1 MSEVQNNLGE
11 KFKETITEAM
21 KTGDFHALNTLV
33 TDTVNDALRE
43 ADFQANLSREA
54 TEKKV
59 WNSQRSWQDKRREEV
74 KTEAEIQAERQQRE
88 KQQEERR
95 RQNEEWHRQRR
106 EREKQWEEQRKA
118 QAEQNRARNQA
129 QPVTPRKA
137 TAAEMTSLV
146 KMEKKGNVS
155 GTLCTVFGGIGL
167 GFSGLGT
174 SGTAVTGS
182 FSGSISVCGNPSGS
196 IVSGIFRD
204 DILWQRTA
212 QKIKACGEISGAV
225 RHQNVWCDQRNGPLY
240 RKKCPLCQKRSS

>member
-11 KFKETITEAM
+11 KFKETIAEAM

-74 KTEAEIQAERQQRE
+74 KTEAEIQAERRMAPAAQRAG
-88 KQQEERR
+88 
-95 RQNEEWHRQRR
+95 
-106 EREKQWEEQRKA
+106 KA
-118 QAEQNRARNQA
+118 VGRTTEGSGRAE
-129 QPVTPRKA
+129 PCT
-137 TAAEMTSLV
+137 E
-146 KMEKKGNVS
+146 S
-155 GTLCTVFGGIGL
+155 GTAGDTQKSYCGRND
-167 GFSGLGT
+167 FSGQNGKEGKRVRNIVHCVRRDRTGVQRTGT

-182 FSGSISVCGNPSGS
+182 FSGSISECGDPSGG

-204 DILWQRTA
+204 DLLWQRTA
-212 QKIKACGEISGAV
+212 
-225 RHQNVWCDQRNGPLY
+225 
-240 RKKCPLCQKRSS
+240 

>member
-88 KQQEERR
+88 K
-95 RQNEEWHRQRR
+95 
-106 EREKQWEEQRKA
+106 
-118 QAEQNRARNQA
+118 
-129 QPVTPRKA
+129 
-137 TAAEMTSLV
+137 
-146 KMEKKGNVS
+146 
-155 GTLCTVFGGIGL
+155 
-167 GFSGLGT
+167 
-174 SGTAVTGS
+174 
-182 FSGSISVCGNPSGS
+182 
-196 IVSGIFRD
+196 
-204 DILWQRTA
+204 
-212 QKIKACGEISGAV
+212 
-225 RHQNVWCDQRNGPLY
+225 
-240 RKKCPLCQKRSS
+240 